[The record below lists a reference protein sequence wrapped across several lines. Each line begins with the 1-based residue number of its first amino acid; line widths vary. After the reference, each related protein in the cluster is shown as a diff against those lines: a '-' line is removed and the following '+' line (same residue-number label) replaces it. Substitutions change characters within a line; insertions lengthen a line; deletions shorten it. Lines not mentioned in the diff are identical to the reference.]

1 MKRRLAIG
9 DIHGM
14 YAQLECLWKWVA
26 PAATDRVVFLGD
38 YVDRGPGSRAVLE
51 FLLEL
56 HRAPDVE
63 ARFLLGNH
71 ERMML
76 DARDDARTLDFWL
89 YAGGMET
96 LASYGVGTREAIENG
111 DWVDS
116 IPEAHWRFLEDG
128 CEPCIE
134 DGDLV
139 FVHGGL
145 ASHRSI
151 ADQDEA
157 DLLWRTNHGGPLHP
171 SGKRIFCGHTARHD
185 HVPLVDEGNIVAD
198 TFAYGGGPLTC
209 VSIDQRIA
217 HQQFACG
224 RRRRL
229 RWSETFE
236 FDELSVAA

>member
-14 YAQLECLWKWVA
+14 DEQLESLWNWVA
-26 PAATDRVVFLGD
+26 PGATDRVVFLGD
-38 YVDRGPGSRAVLE
+38 YVDRGSGSRAVLE
-51 FLLEL
+51 FLFRL
-56 HRAPDVE
+56 HRDPDVD

-76 DARDDARTLDFWL
+76 DARSDARTLDFWL

-96 LASYGVGTREAIENG
+96 LTSYGVVARDAIDSG
-111 DWVDS
+111 AWVES
-116 IPEAHWRFLEDG
+116 IPFEHWRFLEEV
-128 CEPCIE
+128 CEPYID

-145 ASHRSI
+145 ASDIGI
-151 ADQDEA
+151 AEQHET
-157 DLLWRTNHGGPLHP
+157 DLLWRRNHGGALHA
-171 SGKRIFCGHTARHD
+171 SGRRIVCGHTAQHD

-198 TFAYGGGPLTC
+198 TYAYGGGPLTC
-209 VSIDQRIA
+209 VSIDERIA
-217 HQQFACG
+217 YQQFACG

-229 RWSETFE
+229 CWSHTFE
-236 FDELSVAA
+236 FDEVSVAA